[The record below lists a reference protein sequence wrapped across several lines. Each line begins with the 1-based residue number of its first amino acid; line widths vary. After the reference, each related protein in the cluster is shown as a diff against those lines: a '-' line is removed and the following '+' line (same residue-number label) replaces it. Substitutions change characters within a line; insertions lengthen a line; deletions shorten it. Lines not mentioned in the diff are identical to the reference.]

1 MATLMEK
8 YNKLI
13 ELINNDNL
21 AWVRHSGV
29 PFVIC
34 PYKKEEHK
42 DVMYIINKLQQ
53 EIESYHIELINMEQL
68 IFDIIEEYETIDGY
82 YRIRKDR
89 RRH

>member
-1 MATLMEK
+1 MTMLMEK

-34 PYKKEEHK
+34 PYKKK
-42 DVMYIINKLQQ
+42 NIKMLYI
-53 EIESYHIELINMEQL
+53 
-68 IFDIIEEYETIDGY
+68 
-82 YRIRKDR
+82 
-89 RRH
+89 